1 MEDGCLEIVDLVF
14 VIDGIGLVKW
24 LFNCIL
30 CILVLFFFRCVILW
44 FLVLFLGLEGL
55 EIKESVV
62 DFGGKI
68 NGGGDDIFM
77 LYLFFFKVFIIYVDK
92 NCKLI

>member
-68 NGGGDDIFM
+68 VLKCVKYN
-77 LYLFFFKVFIIYVDK
+77 
-92 NCKLI
+92 